1 MARGCTRSRLAPVVC
16 AASVALGATCAL
28 LLGSCGA
35 PGALW
40 ARGGAEPARATNA
53 GQPTA
58 SDLDFL
64 LGGWRFEGGGVLT
77 TWQVWRRT
85 ADGFQCAAWQAAR
98 GVSRQTERLDLVL
111 TLDGWRLSAVL
122 LDDYEREYPSEVL
135 ALSAWGPDWVRFAD
149 PRGAAERTLE
159 YRREADGGLVVVTLS
174 SSGGGAPVE
183 IERRAL
189 PMLD

>member
-1 MARGCTRSRLAPVVC
+1 MARGCTGSRR
-16 AASVALGATCAL
+16 AAVAIAALATCASL
-28 LLGSCGA
+28 LASCGA
-35 PGALW
+35 PGALL
-40 ARGGAEPARATNA
+40 ARGGAEPERATNA

-85 ADGFQCAAWQAAR
+85 ANGFQCAAWQATR

-122 LDDYEREYPSEVL
+122 LDDFEREYPSEVL
-135 ALSAWGPDWVRFAD
+135 ALTAWGPDWVRFAD

-183 IERRAL
+183 IERRAS
-189 PMLD
+189 PMVD

>member
-1 MARGCTRSRLAPVVC
+1 VRAAWALA
-16 AASVALGATCAL
+16 ATGAL
-28 LLGSCGA
+28 LLVSCGA
-35 PGALW
+35 PGALL
-40 ARGGAEPARATNA
+40 ARGGAEPVRATNT

-64 LGGWRFEGGGVLT
+64 LGGWRFDGGGVLT

-85 ADGFQCAAWQAAR
+85 TDGFQCAAWQAAR

-111 TLDGWRLSAVL
+111 TLDGWRLSPVL
-122 LDDYEREYPSEVL
+122 LDDYEREYPSDAL

-159 YRREADGGLVVVTLS
+159 YRREADGALVVATFTS
-174 SSGGGAPVE
+174 SAGGAPVA
-183 IERRAL
+183 IERRAQ
-189 PMLD
+189 PMVD

>member
-1 MARGCTRSRLAPVVC
+1 MARLCTGSRLAAV
-16 AASVALGATCAL
+16 ASAALGALAATCAL
-28 LLGSCGA
+28 VLGSCGG
-35 PGALW
+35 PGALL
-40 ARGGAEPARATNA
+40 ARGGAEPVRATNA

-64 LGGWRFEGGGVLT
+64 LGGWRFDGGGVLT

-122 LDDYEREYPSEVL
+122 LDDFEREYPSEAL
-135 ALSAWGPDWVRFAD
+135 ALSAWGTDWVRFDD

-159 YRREADGGLVVVTLS
+159 YRREADGGLVVTTRS
-174 SSGGGAPVE
+174 SNDGGAPVE

-189 PMLD
+189 PMVD

>member
-1 MARGCTRSRLAPVVC
+1 MARGCTGSGRATVASAVLGALA
-16 AASVALGATCAL
+16 ATCAL
-28 LLGSCGA
+28 ALASCGA
-35 PGALW
+35 PGALL
-40 ARGGAEPARATNA
+40 ARGGAEPVRAANS

-64 LGGWRFEGGGVLT
+64 VGGWRFEGGGVLT

-85 ADGFQCAAWQAAR
+85 ENGFQCAAWQAAR

-149 PRGAAERTLE
+149 PRDAAARSLE

-174 SSGGGAPVE
+174 SSGGGAPLE

-189 PMLD
+189 PMVD